1 MQEPTLYILMRDD
14 LESLNAG
21 KAIAQGSHATND
33 FEEWARYHEA
43 KDDFQPVREWRDD
56 RSFGRCL
63 TVAAKPHQIDKI
75 MTMMDESD
83 DVNFGG
89 GIIVDPTYPVTDG
102 EVIHKIDLLTCGWVF
117 VWDSESYADQRI
129 LRELKKL
136 PLYG

>member
-33 FEEWARYHEA
+33 FEEWAKYQDDLDSIRY
-43 KDDFQPVREWRDD
+43 WRDN

-63 TVAAKPHQIDKI
+63 TVAAKPYQIDKI
-75 MTMMDESD
+75 MAMMDESD
-83 DVNFGG
+83 SVDFGG
-89 GIIVDPTYPVTDG
+89 GTIIDPTYPVSDG
-102 EVIHKIDLLTCGWVF
+102 EVVHKIELLTCGWVF
-117 VWDSESYADQRI
+117 AWDSSTSSAANKRV

-136 PLYG
+136 PLYK